1 MDSEESCHAAMQAWT
16 SVFTAAMDQAS
27 VSDKLTIQQEVKAQ
41 ENDFATQKSKLGV
54 LFLNSKPINN
64 CQRLLW

>member
-1 MDSEESCHAAMQAWT
+1 LDSEESCHAAMQAWT

-41 ENDFATQKSKLGV
+41 ENDFATQSQ
-54 LFLNSKPINN
+54 N
-64 CQRLLW
+64 